1 MKYAALILLC
11 AVALAKTE
19 DGLYSNGCPKDWSI
33 EQLFPHPDCHKFYQ
47 CWDGQ
52 LVVHSCPS
60 DLYFS
65 IEANRC
71 EWSKVVDCADRNVP
85 EKESNEVDDSQDDS
99 GAGAGNCDPS
109 QAPEICAAEDSAG
122 VLVAHEKCNKFYICE
137 NGLPLAISCPAN
149 LLFNPKTDTC
159 DWAENVDCGDRIT
172 SDGDNGGCDGN
183 CDNDSDD
190 GADDNGNAGA
200 GNCDPSQAPEICAA
214 EGSDS
219 VLVAHEK
226 CNKYYICVHGKPVPF
241 RCPGNLLFNP
251 QSDTCDWPENVNCG
265 DRVIP
270 DGENGGNGNEDSGND
285 NNGSN
290 DNSSSDSESN
300 ENNGNDNNGSN
311 DNSSSDSESNES
323 NGNDNNGSND
333 NSSSN
338 SESNENDGN
347 DSGDGEN
354 GNVGAGNC
362 DPSQAPEICAA
373 DDSDSI
379 LVAHEKCNKFY
390 ICNGG
395 RPTALSCPGNLLF
408 NPKTDTCDWPENV
421 DCGDRVIPDGESGGN
436 GNEESG
442 NDNGGHDNNGS
453 NESGSD
459 NGGNDNGNGNVGA
472 GNCDPSQAPAIC
484 AADDSD
490 SILVAHEKCNKFY
503 ICNGGSPVAVRCP
516 ANLLFNPQT
525 DTCDWPENV
534 DCGDRVIPDGE
545 SSGNGNDN
553 GGSDNGGSDN
563 GGSDNG
569 GSNNGGNGN
578 GNENV
583 GAGNCDPS
591 QAPAIC
597 AAEDS
602 DGILVAHEKCNKF
615 YICNGGRP
623 VALGCPGN
631 LLFNPNTDTCDWPEN
646 VDCGD
651 RVIPDGDSNNGGSD
665 NGGSDNGGSDNGGN
679 DNGNGNVGAG
689 NCDPSQAPAICAAED
704 SDGILVAHEKCN
716 KFYICN
722 GGSPAALSCPGN
734 LLFNPNTDTCDW
746 PENVDCGDRVI
757 PDGES
762 GGNGNDN
769 GGSDNG
775 GSDNG
780 GSNNGG
786 NDNGNENVGAG
797 NCDPSQA
804 PAICAAED
812 SDSILVAHEKCNKFY
827 ICNGGRPTAL
837 SCPGNLLFNPKTDS
851 CDWPEN
857 VDCGDRVIPDGES
870 GGNGNEESGND
881 NGGHDNNG
889 SNENGSDNGG
899 NDNGNDNVG
908 AGNCDPSQAPAIC
921 AADDSDSILVAHE
934 KCNKFYIC
942 NGGSPVAVRCPANL
956 LFNPQTDTCDW
967 PENVDCGD
975 RVIPD
980 GESGG
985 NGNDNGGSDNGG
997 SDNGGS
1003 DNGGSDNGGSDN
1015 GVSDNGNENVGAGN
1029 CDPSQAPAICAA
1041 EDSDGILVAHEKCN
1055 KFYICNGGSP
1065 VALGCPGNLLFNPN
1079 TDTCDW
1085 PENVDCGDRVIS
1097 DGDSNNGGSDNGGS
1111 DNGGSDNG
1119 GNDNG
1124 NGNVGAGNCDPS
1136 QAPAI
1141 CAAEDSDGILVAHE
1155 KCNKFYICN
1164 GGSPVALSCPG
1175 NLLFNPNTDTCD
1187 WPENVDCGDRVIPD
1201 GDSHNGGSDNGG
1213 SDNGGSDNGG
1223 SDNGG
1228 NDNGNGNVG
1237 AGNCDPSQAPA
1248 ICAAEDS
1255 DGVLVAHEK
1264 CNKFY
1269 ICDGGSPVAL
1279 RCPGNLLFNPNTDTC
1294 DWPENVDCGDRVIP
1308 DGDNDNGGIDN
1319 GGSHNGG
1326 SDNGGNDNG
1335 GSDNGGSDNGG
1346 NDNGNGNVGAG
1357 NCDPSQAPAICA
1369 AEDSN
1374 GVLVAHEKCNK
1385 FNICNGGSPVALSC
1399 PGNLL
1404 FNPNTDTCDWP
1415 ENVDCGDRIIPNGE
1429 SGGNGNEESG
1439 NNNGGNNNNES
1450 NENGSENGGND
1461 NGNSNV
1467 GAGNCDPS
1475 QAPAICAAE
1484 DSNGILVAHE
1494 KCNKFYICHG
1504 GSPAALSCP
1513 GNLLFNPNTDT
1524 CDWPENVD
1532 CGDRVIPGG
1541 ESGGNDNEG
1550 GSSDNGGSDN
1560 GDAGN
1565 DSNDSGNNGPCN
1577 CNPNEAPEICA
1588 AEDSDGVLIAH
1599 DNCNKFYVCGQGKP
1613 FPISCPSGLLYNPH
1627 KGVCD
1632 WPENVECG
1640 DRVIPDGESGNGNE
1654 ESGNDNGG
1662 NNNGDSNNGGN
1673 DNGGNDNG
1681 NDNVGAGNCDPSQ
1694 APAICAAD
1702 DSERVLVAHEK
1713 CNKFYVCNGGNP
1725 VTLRCPGNLLFN
1737 PKTDTCDWPEN
1748 VDCGDRVIPNGESGG
1763 NDNEG
1768 GSNDNGGSDN
1778 GDAGNDSNDSG
1789 NNGPCNCNPN
1799 EAPEICA
1806 AEDSDGVLIAH
1817 DNCNTFYVCGQGK
1830 PFPISCPSGLLYN
1843 PHKGVCDWPENV
1855 DCGDRVIPD
1864 GESGNGNEE
1873 SGNDNGGNDNGDS
1886 NNGGNDNGDS
1896 NNGGNDNGG
1905 NDNGNDN
1912 VGAGNC
1918 DPSQAPA
1925 ICAAD
1930 ESEGVLVAHEKCNKF
1945 YVCNGGNPVTLRCPG
1960 NLLFNPKTDTCDWPE
1975 NVDCGDR
1982 VIPDGES
1989 GGNDNEGGSNNNG
2002 GNDNGDAGNDSNDSG
2017 NNGPCNCNPNEA
2029 PEICAVEDSDG
2040 VLIAHN
2046 KCNEFYVCG
2055 GGKPFALPC
2064 PSGLLYNPHK
2074 GVCDWPENV
2083 DCGDRIIG
2091 GDENNDSGNNEN
2103 GGNDNDNNGSCNCNP
2118 GQAPAICAA
2127 DGSDGVLIAH
2137 EICNNFYVCGNTKPV
2152 SFRCPVNLVYN
2163 PYTETCDWAENVDC
2177 NGREEAGSED
2187 SANDINGD
2195 GNVGAG
2201 NHDPSLAPII
2211 CADEKAE
2218 GVLVAHEECDKFYT
2232 CGNGEPVTLRC
2243 PANLFFNPSADQ
2255 CDWPSNVNCGERTI
2269 PSGFEAS
2276 FNKHLVA
2283 RRALIRSL

>member
-85 EKESNEVDDSQDDS
+85 EKESNEVDDSHDDS

-323 NGNDNNGSND
+323 DGNDNNGSND
-333 NSSSN
+333 NSSSD
-338 SESNENDGN
+338 SESN
-347 DSGDGEN
+347 DSSNGEN

-395 RPTALSCPGNLLF
+395 RPTALRCPGNLLF

-436 GNEESG
+436 GNEENG

-453 NESGSD
+453 NENGSD

-545 SSGNGNDN
+545 SGGNGNDN

-615 YICNGGRP
+615 YICNGGSP
-623 VALGCPGN
+623 VALACPGN

-646 VDCGD
+646 VNCGD

-780 GSNNGG
+780 GS
-786 NDNGNENVGAG
+786 
-797 NCDPSQA
+797 
-804 PAICAAED
+804 
-812 SDSILVAHEKCNKFY
+812 
-827 ICNGGRPTAL
+827 
-837 SCPGNLLFNPKTDS
+837 
-851 CDWPEN
+851 
-857 VDCGDRVIPDGES
+857 
-870 GGNGNEESGND
+870 D
-881 NGGHDNNG
+881 NGG
-889 SNENGSDNGG
+889 
-899 NDNGNDNVG
+899 
-908 AGNCDPSQAPAIC
+908 
-921 AADDSDSILVAHE
+921 
-934 KCNKFYIC
+934 
-942 NGGSPVAVRCPANL
+942 
-956 LFNPQTDTCDW
+956 
-967 PENVDCGD
+967 
-975 RVIPD
+975 
-980 GESGG
+980 
-985 NGNDNGGSDNGG
+985 
-997 SDNGGS
+997 
-1003 DNGGSDNGGSDN
+1003 
-1015 GVSDNGNENVGAGN
+1015 SDNGNENVGAGN

-1065 VALGCPGNLLFNPN
+1065 VALACPGNLLFNPN

-1085 PENVDCGDRVIS
+1085 PENV
-1097 DGDSNNGGSDNGGS
+1097 N
-1111 DNGGSDNG
+1111 
-1119 GNDNG
+1119 
-1124 NGNVGAGNCDPS
+1124 
-1136 QAPAI
+1136 
-1141 CAAEDSDGILVAHE
+1141 
-1155 KCNKFYICN
+1155 
-1164 GGSPVALSCPG
+1164 
-1175 NLLFNPNTDTCD
+1175 
-1187 WPENVDCGDRVIPD
+1187 CGDRVIPD

-1228 NDNGNGNVG
+1228 SDNGGNDNGNENVG

-1308 DGDNDNGGIDN
+1308 DGDNDNGGSDN
-1319 GGSHNGG
+1319 GGS
-1326 SDNGGNDNG
+1326 DNG

-1565 DSNDSGNNGPCN
+1565 DSNDSGNNGSCN

-1632 WPENVECG
+1632 WPDNVECG

-1654 ESGNDNGG
+1654 GSGNDNGG
-1662 NNNGDSNNGGN
+1662 NNNGDSNNGGS

-1702 DSERVLVAHEK
+1702 DSEGVLVAHEK

-1855 DCGDRVIPD
+1855 ECGDRVIPD

-1886 NNGGNDNGDS
+1886 NNGDSNNGDS

-1905 NDNGNDN
+1905 SDNGDSNNGGSDNGGNDNGNGN

-1982 VIPDGES
+1982 VIPNGES
-1989 GGNDNEGGSNNNG
+1989 GGNDNEGGSNDNG
-2002 GNDNGDAGNDSNDSG
+2002 GSDNGDAGNDSNDSG

-2029 PEICAVEDSDG
+2029 PEICAAEDSDG

-2091 GDENNDSGNNEN
+2091 GEENNDSGNNEN

-2211 CADEKAE
+2211 CADEKAD

-2232 CGNGEPVTLRC
+2232 CGNGKPVTLRC

-2276 FNKHLVA
+2276 LNKHLVA